1 MFNRVMEWLVD
12 GIRLRL
18 VGPTL
23 LQDIELV
30 PLGVTNADATRLY
43 GRCVEE
49 EIAEEFPESRC
60 YTYEPTQYHRIDVW
74 EWKSTV
80 HAVVYFSANGDP
92 ELDLKTIR
100 DAYGE
105 KQDWMTINEGYNYR
119 RVDGNVQLWCS
130 AMPAIGV
137 GTEEYMRAKAQ
148 FKQSTNNDMTERDD
162 ARESPN

>member
-1 MFNRVMEWLVD
+1 MFNRFMEWLVD

-30 PLGVTNADATRLY
+30 SLGATTADATKLY
-43 GRCVEE
+43 GPCVED
-49 EIAEEFPESRC
+49 EIDEEFPEAHC
-60 YTYEPTQYHRIDVW
+60 YSYEPTEYHRIDVW

-80 HAVVYFSANGDP
+80 HAVVYFSAKGEP

-105 KQDWMTINEGYNYR
+105 RQDWTTINEGYNYR
-119 RVDGNVQLWCS
+119 RADGNVQLWCS
-130 AMPAIGV
+130 AMPAIGI
-137 GTEEYMRAKAQ
+137 GTEEYMRANAQ
-148 FKQSTNNDMTERDD
+148 FKQTTNEDATEQ
-162 ARESPN
+162 